1 MKLIDDFL
9 NSITMYRLVLYYL
22 IVLVGIGVI
31 FSFLGVLP
39 FDGISFILSTSFL
52 VAVSWITNKVFSWAF
67 SAPTNVESVYITAL
81 ILALIIS
88 PISSP
93 HGIIFLGWAA
103 VLSMASKYIL
113 AIKKKHF
120 LNPAAIAVVLTMY
133 GIGQSASWWVGNLSM
148 LPFVAIGGLLVVR
161 KIRRFSLVI
170 GFLLSAII
178 TIAGF
183 ALLKGGDLLATMES
197 TVIYS
202 PLLFFAFV
210 MLTEPL
216 TTPPS
221 KNLQIIYGVLT
232 GILFSPQL
240 RIGGFYTTPETA
252 LIIGNIFSYLVSPK
266 EKLLLRLKEKI
277 QLAPDIFDFVFSTD
291 QKFSFTPGQY
301 LEWTLSH
308 ENTDNRGNRRYFTL
322 ASSPTESDIRIGVKF
337 YENSSS
343 FKKALLSLTSE
354 HPIMAGQLSG
364 DFIMESDPNKK
375 YVFLAGGIGITPFRS
390 IIKNLVDTN
399 SKRDIVLI
407 YSAKTADQFV
417 YQDIFIAAQEKLG
430 IKIIYDLTHSE
441 SAPPNWTGK
450 FGRLTGEMITTD
462 VPDYKQRIFYLSG
475 PHSMVTGFE
484 ETLKTIGVS
493 GQKIKTDYF
502 PGFV

>member
-1 MKLIDDFL
+1 
-9 NSITMYRLVLYYL
+9 
-22 IVLVGIGVI
+22 
-31 FSFLGVLP
+31 
-39 FDGISFILSTSFL
+39 
-52 VAVSWITNKVFSWAF
+52 
-67 SAPTNVESVYITAL
+67 
-81 ILALIIS
+81 
-88 PISSP
+88 
-93 HGIIFLGWAA
+93 
-103 VLSMASKYIL
+103 
-113 AIKKKHF
+113 
-120 LNPAAIAVVLTMY
+120 
-133 GIGQSASWWVGNLSM
+133 M

-170 GFLLSAII
+170 GFLLSATI

-183 ALLKGGDLLATMES
+183 TLLKGGELLATMES

-221 KNLQIIYGVLT
+221 KKLQIIYGVLT
-232 GILFSPQL
+232 GVLFSPQL
-240 RIGGFYTTPETA
+240 RVGGFYTTPETA
-252 LIIGNIFSYLVSPK
+252 LLIGNVFSYFVSPK
-266 EKLLLRLKEKI
+266 EKLILKLKEKI
-277 QLAPDIFDFVFSTD
+277 QLAPDIFDFVFEKD
-291 QKFSFTPGQY
+291 QSFFFTPGQY
-301 LEWTLSH
+301 LEWTLPH
-308 ENTDNRGNRRYFTL
+308 KDTDSRGNRRYFTL
-322 ASSPTESDIRIGVKF
+322 ASSPTEEDVRIGVKF

-343 FKKALLSLTSE
+343 FKKSLSTLTSE
-354 HPIMAGQLSG
+354 HPITAGQLSG
-364 DFIMESDPNKK
+364 DFVIDSNPNKK

-390 IIKNLVDTN
+390 IIKNLLDTN

-417 YQDIFIAAQEKLG
+417 YQDIFTAAQEKLG
-430 IKIIYDLTHSE
+430 IKTIYDLTHSE

-450 FGRLTGEMITTD
+450 LGRLTGEMIIAN
-462 VPDYKQRIFYLSG
+462 VPDYKQRVFYLSG

>member
-9 NSITMYRLVLYYL
+9 NSITMYRLVLHYL
-22 IVLVGIGVI
+22 IVLVGVGAI
-31 FSFLGVLP
+31 FSFLGILP
-39 FDGISFILSTSFL
+39 FDGISFLLSTSFL
-52 VAVSWITNKVFSWAF
+52 VAVSWISNKVFSWAF

-120 LNPAAIAVVLTMY
+120 LNPAAVAVVLTMY
-133 GIGQSASWWVGNLSM
+133 GIGQSASWWIGNLSM
-148 LPFVAIGGLLVVR
+148 LPFVAIGGFLVVR
-161 KIRRFSLVI
+161 KIKRFSLVV
-170 GFLLSAII
+170 GFLLSAIV
-178 TIAGF
+178 TIGGF
-183 ALLKGGDLLATMES
+183 ALLKGSNLFATMES
-197 TVIYS
+197 TILYS
-202 PLLFFAFV
+202 PLLFFALV

-221 KNLQIIYGVLT
+221 RKLQIVYGILT

-240 RIGGFYTTPETA
+240 RLGGFYTTPETA
-252 LIIGNIFSYLVSPK
+252 LLIGNVFSYLVSPK
-266 EKLLLRLKEKI
+266 EKLILKLKEKI
-277 QLAPDIFDFVFSTD
+277 QLAPDIFDFVFEKDRSL
-291 QKFSFTPGQY
+291 SFIPGQY
-301 LEWTLSH
+301 LEWTLPH
-308 ENTDNRGNRRYFTL
+308 ENTDSRGNRRYFTL
-322 ASSPTESDIRIGVKF
+322 ASSPTEDNVRIGVKF

-343 FKKALLSLTSE
+343 FKKSLLNLSGE
-354 HPIMAGQLSG
+354 HLITAGQLSG
-364 DFIMESDPNKK
+364 DFVLESDPNKK

-390 IIKNLVDTN
+390 IMKNLLDTN
-399 SKRDIVLI
+399 TKRDIVLI

-417 YQDIFIAAQEKLG
+417 YHDVFNSAQGKLG
-430 IKIIYDLTHSE
+430 IKTIYNLTHSE
-441 SAPPNWTGK
+441 SVPSGWTGK
-450 FGRLTGEMITTD
+450 LGRLTGEMITAD
-462 VPDYKQRIFYLSG
+462 IPDFKERVFYLSG

-493 GQKIKTDYF
+493 RGKIKTDYF